1 MQAVF
6 RLTLLEFYGNESQR
20 RGKVENGTN
29 AQDPEDPN
37 MSEFR
42 NYY

>member
-6 RLTLLEFYGNESQR
+6 RLTMLEFYGNKSQR
-20 RGKVENGTN
+20 RKKVENGTN